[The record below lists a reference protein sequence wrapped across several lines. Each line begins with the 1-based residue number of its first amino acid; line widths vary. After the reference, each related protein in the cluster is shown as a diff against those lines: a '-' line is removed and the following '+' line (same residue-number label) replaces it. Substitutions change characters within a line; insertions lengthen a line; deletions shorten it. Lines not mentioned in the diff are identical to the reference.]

1 MWALFITMTPP
12 SKTTTAPRKPSPT
25 PQVCVLLLL
34 SHYIVY
40 MAKRLAGF
48 APNCAEKS
56 PFLNARDWRLALCHF
71 SFEQV
76 Q

>member
-1 MWALFITMTPP
+1 
-12 SKTTTAPRKPSPT
+12 
-25 PQVCVLLLL
+25 
-34 SHYIVY
+34 